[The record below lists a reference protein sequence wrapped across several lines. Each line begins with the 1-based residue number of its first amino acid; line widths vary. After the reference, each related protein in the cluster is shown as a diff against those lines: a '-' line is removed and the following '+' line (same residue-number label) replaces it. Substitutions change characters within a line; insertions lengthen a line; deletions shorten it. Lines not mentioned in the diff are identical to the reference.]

1 MDDSCLRNRL
11 AFAPSHIR
19 AIELQIELCG
29 VLYTICGERLLIV
42 PRTRCSIRSTSASA
56 ANAGIESV
64 VSRQRNVRMS
74 ANNFFIL
81 YASSET
87 E

>member
-42 PRTRCSIRSTSASA
+42 PRTRCSIRL
-56 ANAGIESV
+56 N
-64 VSRQRNVRMS
+64 VSIGCERRDRKRGQQAEKRQN
-74 ANNFFIL
+74 
-81 YASSET
+81 ECK
-87 E
+87 

>member
-42 PRTRCSIRSTSASA
+42 PRTRCSIRLNVSIGCER
-56 ANAGIESV
+56 GIESV